1 MATNINNI
9 IFTRTAQKKKLEIIN
24 SLSQGE
30 LLAITYPT
38 ILRIIKEAGQ
48 GDSSKV
54 RCKFKTL
61 FLENAGNKWNSEVT
75 SIYNAKKDE
84 VYLSVYIQ
92 GDDTDTHAFPKLKDF
107 LDNRYEEQCLGKLH
121 ESFRNG
127 YEHYV
132 PANYNRT
139 DRARV
144 IKAILT
150 AYIENKY
157 SDKLK
162 ELKSQIYPLSTIVY
176 NNKLKD
182 HIDINKLN
190 SELDSIFNQKQAQEE
205 ALESLNEYGKF
216 IATVKIEWE
225 E

>member
-1 MATNINNI
+1 MATNINHI
-9 IFTRTAQKKKLEIIN
+9 IFTRTAPKKKLEIIN

-48 GDSSKV
+48 GDSNKA

-61 FLENAGNKWNSEVT
+61 YLSGATNDWNSKVT
-75 SIYNAKKDE
+75 NIYNWKKDE

-92 GDDTDTHAFPKLKDF
+92 GDDTDTYEFPKLKDF
-107 LDNRYEEQCLGKLH
+107 LDNSYEEQCLGKLH

-127 YEHYV
+127 YEHDV

-144 IKAILT
+144 VRAILT
-150 AYIENKY
+150 AYVKNKY
-157 SDKLK
+157 RDKLK
-162 ELKSQIYPLSTIVY
+162 E
-176 NNKLKD
+176 
-182 HIDINKLN
+182 
-190 SELDSIFNQKQAQEE
+190 E
-205 ALESLNEYGKF
+205 A
-216 IATVKIEWE
+216 A
-225 E
+225 

>member
-9 IFTRTAQKKKLEIIN
+9 IFTRTAPKKKLEIIN

-30 LLAITYPT
+30 LLAITYKT
-38 ILRIIKEAGQ
+38 ILRIIKEAGV
-48 GDSSKV
+48 GDTNKT

-61 FLENAGNKWNSEVT
+61 YLSGAGNDWNSKVT
-75 SIYNAKKDE
+75 NIYNWKKDE

-92 GDDTDTHAFPKLKDF
+92 GDDTDTYEFPKLKDF

-127 YEHYV
+127 YEHDV

-144 IKAILT
+144 VRAILT
-150 AYIENKY
+150 AYVKNKY
-157 SDKLK
+157 RDKLK
-162 ELKSQIYPLSTIVY
+162 E
-176 NNKLKD
+176 
-182 HIDINKLN
+182 
-190 SELDSIFNQKQAQEE
+190 E
-205 ALESLNEYGKF
+205 A
-216 IATVKIEWE
+216 A
-225 E
+225 

>member
-9 IFTRTAQKKKLEIIN
+9 IFTRTAPKKKLEIIN

-61 FLENAGNKWNSEVT
+61 YLSGATNDWNSKVT
-75 SIYNAKKDE
+75 NIYNWKKDE

-92 GDDTDTHAFPKLKDF
+92 GDDTDTYVFPKLKDF

-121 ESFRNG
+121 ESVRDG
-127 YEHYV
+127 YEHDV

-144 IKAILT
+144 VRAILT
-150 AYIENKY
+150 AYVKNKY
-157 SDKLK
+157 RDKLK
-162 ELKSQIYPLSTIVY
+162 E
-176 NNKLKD
+176 
-182 HIDINKLN
+182 
-190 SELDSIFNQKQAQEE
+190 E
-205 ALESLNEYGKF
+205 A
-216 IATVKIEWE
+216 A
-225 E
+225 

>member
-9 IFTRTAQKKKLEIIN
+9 IFTRTAPRKKLEIIN

-30 LLAITYPT
+30 LLAVTYKT
-38 ILRIIKEAGQ
+38 ILRIIKEAGR
-48 GDSSKV
+48 GDNNKA

-61 FLENAGNKWNSEVT
+61 YLSGATNDWNSKVT
-75 SIYNAKKDE
+75 NIYNWKKDE

-92 GDDTDTHAFPKLKDF
+92 GDDTDTDVSYKLRDF
-107 LDNRYEEQCLGKLH
+107 LDNRYEEQCLGHLE

-127 YEHYV
+127 YEHKV
-132 PANYNRT
+132 PANYDRS

-144 IKAILT
+144 SKAILT

-162 ELKSQIYPLSTIVY
+162 
-176 NNKLKD
+176 
-182 HIDINKLN
+182 
-190 SELDSIFNQKQAQEE
+190 A
-205 ALESLNEYGKF
+205 A
-216 IATVKIEWE
+216 
-225 E
+225 

>member
-9 IFTRTAQKKKLEIIN
+9 IFTRTAPKKKLEIIN

-61 FLENAGNKWNSEVT
+61 YLSGATNDWNSKVT
-75 SIYNAKKDE
+75 NIYNWKKDE

-92 GDDTDTHAFPKLKDF
+92 GDDTDTYEFPKLKDF

-127 YEHYV
+127 YEHDV

-144 IKAILT
+144 VRAILT
-150 AYIENKY
+150 AYVKNKY
-157 SDKLK
+157 RDKLK
-162 ELKSQIYPLSTIVY
+162 E
-176 NNKLKD
+176 
-182 HIDINKLN
+182 
-190 SELDSIFNQKQAQEE
+190 E
-205 ALESLNEYGKF
+205 A
-216 IATVKIEWE
+216 A
-225 E
+225 

>member
-9 IFTRTAQKKKLEIIN
+9 IFTRTAPKKKLEIIN

-48 GDSSKV
+48 GDSNKA

-61 FLENAGNKWNSEVT
+61 YLSGATNDWNSKVT
-75 SIYNAKKDE
+75 NIYNWKKDE

-92 GDDTDTHAFPKLKDF
+92 GDDTDTYEFPKLKDF

-127 YEHYV
+127 YEHDV

-150 AYIENKY
+150 AYVKNKY
-157 SDKLK
+157 RDKLK
-162 ELKSQIYPLSTIVY
+162 E
-176 NNKLKD
+176 
-182 HIDINKLN
+182 
-190 SELDSIFNQKQAQEE
+190 E
-205 ALESLNEYGKF
+205 A
-216 IATVKIEWE
+216 A
-225 E
+225 

>member
-9 IFTRTAQKKKLEIIN
+9 IFTRTAPKKKLEIIN

-61 FLENAGNKWNSEVT
+61 YLSGATNDWNSKVT
-75 SIYNAKKDE
+75 NIYNWKKDE

-92 GDDTDTHAFPKLKDF
+92 GDDTDTYEFPKLKDF
-107 LDNRYEEQCLGKLH
+107 LDNRYEEQCLGMLH

-127 YEHYV
+127 YEHDV

-144 IKAILT
+144 VRAILT
-150 AYIENKY
+150 AYVKNKY
-157 SDKLK
+157 RDKLK
-162 ELKSQIYPLSTIVY
+162 E
-176 NNKLKD
+176 
-182 HIDINKLN
+182 
-190 SELDSIFNQKQAQEE
+190 E
-205 ALESLNEYGKF
+205 A
-216 IATVKIEWE
+216 A
-225 E
+225 

>member
-9 IFTRTAQKKKLEIIN
+9 IFTRTAPKKKLEIIN

-48 GDSSKV
+48 GDSNKA

-61 FLENAGNKWNSEVT
+61 YLSGASNDWNSKVT
-75 SIYNAKKDE
+75 HIYNWKKDE

-92 GDDTDTHAFPKLKDF
+92 GDDTDTYEFPKLKDF
-107 LDNRYEEQCLGKLH
+107 LDNSYEEQCLGKLH

-127 YEHYV
+127 YEHDV

-144 IKAILT
+144 VRAILT
-150 AYIENKY
+150 AYVKNKY
-157 SDKLK
+157 RDKLK
-162 ELKSQIYPLSTIVY
+162 E
-176 NNKLKD
+176 
-182 HIDINKLN
+182 
-190 SELDSIFNQKQAQEE
+190 E
-205 ALESLNEYGKF
+205 A
-216 IATVKIEWE
+216 A
-225 E
+225 

>member
-9 IFTRTAQKKKLEIIN
+9 IFTRTAPKKKLEIIN

-38 ILRIIKEAGQ
+38 ILRIIKEAGH
-48 GDSSKV
+48 GDSNKT

-61 FLENAGNKWNSEVT
+61 YLSGATNDWNSKVRN
-75 SIYNAKKDE
+75 IYNSKKDE

-92 GDDTDTHAFPKLKDF
+92 GDDTDTHTFPKLKDF

-127 YEHYV
+127 YEHDV

-144 IKAILT
+144 IRAILT
-150 AYIENKY
+150 AYVKNKY
-157 SDKLK
+157 EDKLK
-162 ELKSQIYPLSTIVY
+162 K
-176 NNKLKD
+176 
-182 HIDINKLN
+182 
-190 SELDSIFNQKQAQEE
+190 EE
-205 ALESLNEYGKF
+205 VA
-216 IATVKIEWE
+216 
-225 E
+225 

>member
-9 IFTRTAQKKKLEIIN
+9 IFTRTAPKKKLEIIN
-24 SLSQGE
+24 TLSQGE

-48 GDSSKV
+48 GDNSRV

-61 FLENAGNKWNSEVT
+61 YLSGATNDWNSKVT
-75 SIYNAKKDE
+75 NIYNWKKDE

-92 GDDTDTHAFPKLKDF
+92 GDDTDTYEFPKLKDF

-127 YEHYV
+127 YEHDV

-150 AYIENKY
+150 AYVKNKY
-157 SDKLK
+157 RDKLK
-162 ELKSQIYPLSTIVY
+162 E
-176 NNKLKD
+176 
-182 HIDINKLN
+182 
-190 SELDSIFNQKQAQEE
+190 E
-205 ALESLNEYGKF
+205 A
-216 IATVKIEWE
+216 A
-225 E
+225 

>member
-9 IFTRTAQKKKLEIIN
+9 IFTRTAPKKKLEIIN

-48 GDSSKV
+48 GDSNKA

-61 FLENAGNKWNSEVT
+61 YLSGATNDWNSKVT
-75 SIYNAKKDE
+75 NIYNWKKDE

-92 GDDTDTHAFPKLKDF
+92 GDDTDTYEFPKLKDF

-127 YEHYV
+127 YEHDV

-144 IKAILT
+144 VRAILT
-150 AYIENKY
+150 AYVKNKY
-157 SDKLK
+157 RDKLK
-162 ELKSQIYPLSTIVY
+162 E
-176 NNKLKD
+176 
-182 HIDINKLN
+182 
-190 SELDSIFNQKQAQEE
+190 E
-205 ALESLNEYGKF
+205 A
-216 IATVKIEWE
+216 A
-225 E
+225 

>member
-9 IFTRTAQKKKLEIIN
+9 IFTRTAPKKKLEIIN

-38 ILRIIKEAGQ
+38 ILRIIKEAGH
-48 GDSSKV
+48 GDSNKT

-61 FLENAGNKWNSEVT
+61 YLSGATNDWNSKVT
-75 SIYNAKKDE
+75 NIYNWKKDE

-92 GDDTDTHAFPKLKDF
+92 GDDTDTYEFPKLKDF

-127 YEHYV
+127 YEHDV

-144 IKAILT
+144 VRAILT
-150 AYIENKY
+150 AYVKNKY
-157 SDKLK
+157 RDKLK
-162 ELKSQIYPLSTIVY
+162 E
-176 NNKLKD
+176 
-182 HIDINKLN
+182 
-190 SELDSIFNQKQAQEE
+190 E
-205 ALESLNEYGKF
+205 A
-216 IATVKIEWE
+216 A
-225 E
+225 

>member
-9 IFTRTAQKKKLEIIN
+9 IFTRTAPKKKLEIIN

-30 LLAITYPT
+30 LLAVTYKT
-38 ILRIIKEAGQ
+38 ILRIIKEAGL
-48 GDSSKV
+48 GDSNKT

-84 VYLSVYIQ
+84 VYMSVYIQ
-92 GDDTDTHAFPKLKDF
+92 GDDTDTHTFPKLKDF

-127 YEHYV
+127 YEHDV

-144 IKAILT
+144 VRAILT
-150 AYIENKY
+150 AYVKNKY
-157 SDKLK
+157 RDKLK
-162 ELKSQIYPLSTIVY
+162 E
-176 NNKLKD
+176 
-182 HIDINKLN
+182 
-190 SELDSIFNQKQAQEE
+190 E
-205 ALESLNEYGKF
+205 A
-216 IATVKIEWE
+216 A
-225 E
+225 